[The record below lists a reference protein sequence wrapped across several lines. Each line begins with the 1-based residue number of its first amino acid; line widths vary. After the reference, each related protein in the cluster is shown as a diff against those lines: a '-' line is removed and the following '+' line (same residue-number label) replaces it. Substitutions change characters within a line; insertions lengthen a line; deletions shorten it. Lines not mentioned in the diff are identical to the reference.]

1 MDNVTAALRKR
12 RNIAQRVNEAF
23 NHCPEVSSVLVF
35 GSVASG
41 QVDERSD
48 VDMLI
53 ICRSSILPISTR
65 ERILSQIG
73 SNWLFHKQYSPL
85 FVDCDVNG
93 LVAGILVEVHYQTTP
108 WISEVLNEVLG
119 YGAITTEK
127 LPFRPYT
134 LPALLQRGL
143 LLKDKDGTIKQWREQ
158 ARNFPKVLKLNILRH
173 FIPILHE
180 KLAEL
185 KATAE
190 RGLGSRSFIFFL
202 NSAVDALTSI
212 LFAVNE
218 TYDPADRR
226 AEQTILPTLP
236 YVPQDFISTLTKV
249 LEGPFDKVGALQR
262 AQAFEGLALE
272 VLRTA
277 EAELES

>member
-1 MDNVTAALRKR
+1 MDNITTALRRR
-12 RNIAQRVNEAF
+12 RNIAHRINEAF
-23 NHCPEVSSVLVF
+23 DHCPEVSSVLVF

-85 FVDCDVNG
+85 FVDCDING
-93 LVAGILVEVHYQTTP
+93 LVAGILVEVHYQTTS
-108 WISEVLNEVLG
+108 WISDVLNEVLC

-134 LPALLQRGL
+134 LSALLQRAW
-143 LLKDKDGTIKQWREQ
+143 LLKDKDGTLKQWREQ
-158 ARNFPKVLKLNILRH
+158 AQIFPKVLKLNILRH
-173 FIPILHE
+173 FIPILRE
-180 KLAEL
+180 NMAEL
-185 KATAE
+185 KANAE
-190 RGLGSRSFIFFL
+190 RDLGPRNFIFFL
-202 NSAVDALTSI
+202 NWAVDALTSI
-212 LFAVNE
+212 LFALNE
-218 TYDPADRR
+218 IYDPADRR

-236 YVPQDFISTLTKV
+236 YVPQDFIATLTEV
-249 LEGPFDKVGALQR
+249 LKGPFDKVGAFQR
-262 AQAFEGLALE
+262 AQVFEGLALE